1 MSTPDPCQET
11 TMRLVDPLIAEL
23 EQEAETTR
31 RVLERIPEARLSWR
45 PHPRS
50 MSLGQLALHIATI
63 PGGVAQVAAQDRF
76 EKPQFDRPGPKS
88 KREVLEALGPSV
100 AAALE
105 FLRGLDDSRATQTWT
120 MTLAGTTLFSVP
132 RLGLVRTVMLNHWY
146 HHRGEMQVYL
156 RLLNVPVPSVYGP
169 TADEDP
175 FVASGDGALQT
186 T

>member
-1 MSTPDPCQET
+1 
-11 TMRLVDPLIAEL
+11 MRLVDPLIAEL

-50 MSLGQLALHIATI
+50 MSLGQLALHIATT
-63 PGGVAQVAAQDRF
+63 PGGVAQVAAQDTF
-76 EKPQFDRPGPKS
+76 ERPRIDRPEPKS
-88 KREVLEALGPSV
+88 KREVLETLGQSV
-100 AAALE
+100 ASALD
-105 FLRGLDDSRATQTWT
+105 FLRGLDDARANQTWT
-120 MTLAGTTLFSVP
+120 MTLAGKTLFSLP
-132 RLGLVRTVMLNHWY
+132 RIGLVRTVMLNHWY

-156 RLLNVPVPSVYGP
+156 RLLDVPVPAVYGP

-175 FVASGDGALQT
+175 YVASGGGALQT